1 MKRIIQYI
9 IATIL
14 ALAILA
20 LTIVNILSSTIL
32 SQEYILS
39 KLQKQNY
46 YDKICEEAESNFE
59 NYIHQSGLDEEVLEE
74 IVTKEKIQKDT
85 KIIINNIYNGMNEKI
100 DTEEI
105 KNNLNGKINNSI
117 DGKISSSQQKS
128 IDTFVDTICKEYEKT
143 ISHTNY
149 EKKINSII
157 NKANKY
163 IDIAKKALLITI
175 GVSVILLILLTIKRI
190 YRITAR
196 IGTAFIIDG
205 LIFIIA
211 EKYIKSKIKI
221 DTIMVLNQGISD
233 VLQSILTEILSN
245 ILKTG
250 SIMLG
255 IGILLTII
263 YGIIKSIR
271 KAKREKEQYTPE
283 N

>member
-46 YDKICEEAESNFE
+46 YDKIYEEAESNFE